1 MHLALPQRTPSWPY
15 EHGVV
20 RAREVLRDD
29 ERPRPPRLLTH
40 GPRGFPD
47 SPLPRPVGA
56 PSVEAE
62 LDTIRTAPADT
73 VRAGV
78 RERYAG
84 TQDHPFVR
92 PYGDGPEGACAML
105 AEAYVAYWKARWG
118 GALGRR
124 AGAAL
129 ARRAPARR
137 PPHRRRARRPAGPRP
152 EHGFAAP
159 LGARRP
165 PESPSA
171 AACLSRRPAVSSQ
184 PPAV

>member
-29 ERPRPPRLLTH
+29 ERTRPPRRLTH

-47 SPLPRPVGA
+47 FPLPRPVGA

-92 PYGDGPEGACAML
+92 PYVDGPEGACAML
-105 AEAYVAYWKARWG
+105 AEAYVAYWE
-118 GALGRR
+118 GALGRC

-129 ARRAPARR
+129 ARRASARR
-137 PPHRRRARRPAGPRP
+137 PPSPPPGSPTGWASPRARFRSTSRCSPA
-152 EHGFAAP
+152 A
-159 LGARRP
+159 
-165 PESPSA
+165 
-171 AACLSRRPAVSSQ
+171 
-184 PPAV
+184 

>member
-20 RAREVLRDD
+20 RARGVLRDD
-29 ERPRPPRLLTH
+29 ERTRPPRRLTH

-92 PYGDGPEGACAML
+92 PYGDGPEGACATL

-118 GALGRR
+118 GALAQHWPAVRRLGGPLTAAGPADRRGLAPSTVSQHLSVLVGRLNR
-124 AGAAL
+124 
-129 ARRAPARR
+129 RR
-137 PPHRRRARRPAGPRP
+137 PPPA
-152 EHGFAAP
+152 
-159 LGARRP
+159 
-165 PESPSA
+165 
-171 AACLSRRPAVSSQ
+171 
-184 PPAV
+184 